1 MKQEMMKVVS
11 QVKLAPAI
19 YELVLTGDLVKEME
33 VPGQF
38 IHIKVP
44 RADLLLRRPI
54 SLAKIDQAKAECTI
68 IYRVAGDGT
77 ADISQ
82 LVSGDV
88 LDVMGP
94 LGNGFPVSDVTSE
107 DVVFIVGGG
116 IGVPPLYELSRQLKV
131 KGAKVIH
138 ILGFAKKEV
147 IFYQTEFEALD
158 EVHIST
164 DDGSYG
170 TQGHVGHL
178 LDKLLKKYQPT
189 AVYSCGSNG
198 LLKSV
203 EANFHDHPRAYLSLE
218 ARMAC
223 GMGACYACVCH
234 LQGDESGRES
244 KKVCD
249 EGPIFA
255 TGEVRL

>member
-1 MKQEMMKVVS
+1 MKQEMMTVVS
-11 QVKLAPAI
+11 QIQLAPNI
-19 YELVLTGDLVKEME
+19 YELVLTGELVKEMK

-54 SLAKIDQAKAECTI
+54 SLAKINPEKAECTI
-68 IYRVAGDGT
+68 IYRVEGAGT
-77 ADISQ
+77 ADFSQ
-82 LVSGDV
+82 LTTGDL

-94 LGNGFPVSDVTSE
+94 LGNGFPITDISSE
-107 DVVFIVGGG
+107 DIVFIIGGG
-116 IGVPPLYELSRQLKV
+116 IGVPPLYELSRQLK
-131 KGAKVIH
+131 KRGAKVVH
-138 ILGFAKKEV
+138 ILGFAKQEV
-147 IFYQTEFEALD
+147 IFYEEAFKALD

-170 TQGHVGHL
+170 TQGHVGNV
-178 LDKLLKKYQPT
+178 LDRLLKEYQPT

-198 LLKSV
+198 LLKTV

-234 LQGDESGRES
+234 LQADETGKES

-249 EGPIFA
+249 EGPVFA

>member
-1 MKQEMMKVVS
+1 MKQEMMSVVS
-11 QVKLAPAI
+11 QVCLAPNI
-19 YELVLTGDLVKEME
+19 YELVLTGELVKEMK

-54 SLAKIDQAKAECTI
+54 SLAAINQARLECTI
-68 IYRVAGDGT
+68 IYRVEGDGT
-77 ADISQ
+77 ADLS
-82 LVSGDV
+82 LLEPGDL

-94 LGNGFPVSDVTSE
+94 LGNGFPIADITAE
-107 DVVFIVGGG
+107 DCVFIIGGG
-116 IGVPPLYELSRQLKV
+116 IGVPPLYELSRQIKER
-131 KGAKVIH
+131 GAKVVH
-138 ILGFAKKEV
+138 LLGFAKQDV
-147 IFYQTEFEALD
+147 IFYEDQFMALD

-170 TQGHVGHL
+170 THGHAGNL
-178 LDKLLKKYQPT
+178 LDELLKVYQPT

-198 LLKSV
+198 LLKTV

-223 GMGACYACVCH
+223 GMGACYACVYH
-234 LQGDESGRES
+234 LQADETGKES

-249 EGPIFA
+249 EGPVFA